1 MKTFQ
6 ILVCGNIKDAGASN
20 EELAKNIDDTIVGLR
35 AAGGKLVAALSGV
48 GVSLAQLTVEPAPGH
63 HSGGREVFTL
73 ETPAVAVVA
82 VPAGEPERTE
92 AT

>member
-6 ILVCGNIKDAGASN
+6 ILVIGTIPAAGASN
-20 EELAKNIDDTIVGLR
+20 EEAAKNIDDAIVGLR
-35 AAGGKLVAALSGV
+35 AAGGKLVSALNGV
-48 GVSLAQLTVEPAPGH
+48 NVRSAELTVEPAPGH